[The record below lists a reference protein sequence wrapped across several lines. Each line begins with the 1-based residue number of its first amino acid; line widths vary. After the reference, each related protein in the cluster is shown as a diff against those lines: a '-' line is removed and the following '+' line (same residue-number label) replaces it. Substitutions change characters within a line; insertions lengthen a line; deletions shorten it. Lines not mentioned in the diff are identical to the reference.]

1 MEDESVMRLI
11 IYDILNLTLP
21 FSTSIKFI
29 AIVFLAIVILF
40 SIFLDSGSVVANSQ
54 QTTSSSSSSS
64 SQGKVFVMYAA
75 SLVKTFEDSLGPSFH
90 NKTGYK
96 YTGEAR
102 GAIQIANMIIDEQR
116 TPDIFVSA
124 GTVPIR
130 KLMMNDSN
138 NNSDADSSQ
147 AHSLLAQ
154 WLVKF
159 ASTEIV
165 IAYSPNSHFH
175 VNLDK
180 AKRGEIPWYH
190 VLSEPGF
197 KFGRTDPELDP
208 KGYYM
213 IIAAKLSNLYYHDP
227 TIKQKILGDD
237 DRNPKQVFAEET
249 LITTLETGQLDAI
262 AAYKHEAIPKGLPYI
277 TLPPQINLANPT
289 YSDFYKRA
297 SYTLQHTGQ
306 TIYGEPVYFAVT
318 IPRTVKNSDGA
329 ISFVKFLLSADGQ
342 HILQS
347 QGLNHIQKPIFE
359 GNMDKIPSAI
369 RNIMTLAE

>member
-1 MEDESVMRLI
+1 
-11 IYDILNLTLP
+11 LP
-21 FSTSIKFI
+21 LSTSIKFVVI
-29 AIVFLAIVILF
+29 AFLSIVILL
-40 SIFLDSGSVVANSQ
+40 SIFLNSRSIFANGQ
-54 QTTSSSSSSS
+54 QTTSYSSS

-75 SLVKTFEDSLGPSFH
+75 SLVKTFEDILGPSFQ

-102 GAIQIANMIIDEQR
+102 GSVQIANMITDGQR
-116 TPDIFVSA
+116 TPDVFVAA
-124 GTVPIR
+124 GTVPIM
-130 KLMMNDSN
+130 KLMMNNGN
-138 NNSDADSSQ
+138 NNPDAGSIQ
-147 AHSLLAQ
+147 PPHSLLAQ

-159 ASTEIV
+159 ASAEMV
-165 IAYSPNSHFH
+165 IAYSPNSHYH
-175 VNLDK
+175 VDLDK

-306 TIYGEPVYFAVT
+306 TIYGESVYFAVT